1 MNIFS
6 TYNGTGYAVDSGTSM
21 AAPHVSGAAALY
33 KLQNPEA
40 SPIQVMKNILAQG
53 SSPIIT
59 CDGGPRGYFVGD
71 KDTIQE
77 PLLFE
82 RLRAVSAS
90 SGASEASEAGTG
102 TQTAALPTYCGPEYR
117 VGQN

>member
-53 SSPIIT
+53 SSPTIT

-102 TQTAALPTYCGPEYR
+102 TISQPIAALNTE
-117 VGQN
+117 